1 MSRSLPLVIFCLI
14 LSIMTS
20 AFGADVPTGVPIEN
34 AGFETSVDGAFPA
47 HWSFEGKPLAG
58 PAEARLDSQV
68 RRSGT
73 SSFMIKIPAPGS
85 VTLASAALNLE
96 VGKLYRLSSWVRSDR
111 AYADPQGRYPTPVAA
126 TLSMGSFP
134 FTNSASAAG
143 GSSEWRKIEVLFF
156 ATQSKDRA
164 RLHFGFNGSA
174 TGTIWFDDV
183 ALEEVT
189 DITQYIPAE
198 SVRWYGPA
206 FRYNDRGWTFVH
218 IEGEPYTRGVQY
230 GHLLSKEIS
239 AYIEKLAVGANTD
252 DPKSG
257 WANMR
262 TLTDALFLRK
272 YDEEYLVEMQGIC
285 DGAAKTGAMVLGRPI
300 EMLDIVTMNS
310 SVDLGQLGG
319 ALAKTATPLSGR
331 TFHADEDEVAASERL
346 HKCSSFLANGSA
358 TRDGGIVFGQL
369 FMWNGYTGVHWS
381 VICDVVPSKG
391 HRLVY
396 ETFPGGIHSGADFYL
411 NDAGIMIGE
420 TTVMQTPFDAD
431 GTPQSSR
438 IRKAAQYAGNI
449 DEVVKILTEKNN
461 GLYTND
467 WLIGD
472 AKSNETAILLLGTKK
487 WRLWRSGKQDFPG
500 GTTDFYWSVNNAK
513 DPEVRKE
520 YVPDLANAPVD
531 VVFGSVNRDIAFVN
545 FYKEFKGKID
555 ATAAFNVL
563 ASSPIN
569 RPHACDGKVTTT
581 EMAKHLML
589 YAHFGKVTLR
599 EKFPEKNSRLIQ
611 DLPNAIPHLSLGY
624 AAFSPVFVVEK
635 LKELRKRPAD
645 PPSRPT
651 DDLNGA
657 GDLVTFGKSMLW
669 HNTVYPATDGDNWFV
684 SGSAAYWNVLNGLPK
699 DGRAALTTLREHFSD
714 MNARLLYCTSRE
726 GGLAAVNAKRDYSE
740 YKDYV
745 IPRIR
750 GTFLLHQLRLLMG
763 NKSYS
768 NLMNAIHDRFKNSP
782 LTTAQ
787 FISAVEK
794 AGIDDG
800 IVRQWL
806 EREGL
811 PAPGV
816 SAEFLRGAD
825 GWAVRLSIVQ
835 NGQTYAFATTVAIE
849 TAKNT
854 YWQVVRVDS
863 AKQTLNI
870 VCKEEP
876 LRVRF
881 NAGND
886 IPVSRNDYYV
896 FPNIF
901 DDFRQALIVYGTTM
915 QIEANHTFALRYQ
928 TLLADRF
935 TETFAPVRKDYEVG
949 RDQFSDHDFVLLG
962 GAADNNLVRQFADT
976 LGLTLGRNTF
986 AWQGRTYGDPDEGAV
1001 LVYPNPYN
1009 PRRVVYL
1016 VIANSALQLYQ
1027 MTKVY
1032 QPVPSWALFKG
1043 ERVVEKGY
1051 HPTEGFEIELK
1062 DQRVTGLQ

>member
-1 MSRSLPLVIFCLI
+1 
-14 LSIMTS
+14 
-20 AFGADVPTGVPIEN
+20 
-34 AGFETSVDGAFPA
+34 
-47 HWSFEGKPLAG
+47 
-58 PAEARLDSQV
+58 
-68 RRSGT
+68 
-73 SSFMIKIPAPGS
+73 
-85 VTLASAALNLE
+85 
-96 VGKLYRLSSWVRSDR
+96 
-111 AYADPQGRYPTPVAA
+111 
-126 TLSMGSFP
+126 
-134 FTNSASAAG
+134 
-143 GSSEWRKIEVLFF
+143 
-156 ATQSKDRA
+156 
-164 RLHFGFNGSA
+164 
-174 TGTIWFDDV
+174 
-183 ALEEVT
+183 
-189 DITQYIPAE
+189 
-198 SVRWYGPA
+198 
-206 FRYNDRGWTFVH
+206 
-218 IEGEPYTRGVQY
+218 
-230 GHLLSKEIS
+230 
-239 AYIEKLAVGANTD
+239 
-252 DPKSG
+252 
-257 WANMR
+257 
-262 TLTDALFLRK
+262 
-272 YDEEYLVEMQGIC
+272 
-285 DGAAKTGAMVLGRPI
+285 
-300 EMLDIVTMNS
+300 
-310 SVDLGQLGG
+310 
-319 ALAKTATPLSGR
+319 
-331 TFHADEDEVAASERL
+331 
-346 HKCSSFLANGSA
+346 
-358 TRDGGIVFGQL
+358 
-369 FMWNGYTGVHWS
+369 
-381 VICDVVPSKG
+381 
-391 HRLVY
+391 
-396 ETFPGGIHSGADFYL
+396 
-411 NDAGIMIGE
+411 
-420 TTVMQTPFDAD
+420 
-431 GTPQSSR
+431 
-438 IRKAAQYAGNI
+438 
-449 DEVVKILTEKNN
+449 
-461 GLYTND
+461 
-467 WLIGD
+467 
-472 AKSNETAILLLGTKK
+472 
-487 WRLWRSGKQDFPG
+487 
-500 GTTDFYWSVNNAK
+500 
-513 DPEVRKE
+513 
-520 YVPDLANAPVD
+520 
-531 VVFGSVNRDIAFVN
+531 
-545 FYKEFKGKID
+545 
-555 ATAAFNVL
+555 
-563 ASSPIN
+563 
-569 RPHACDGKVTTT
+569 
-581 EMAKHLML
+581 
-589 YAHFGKVTLR
+589 
-599 EKFPEKNSRLIQ
+599 
-611 DLPNAIPHLSLGY
+611 
-624 AAFSPVFVVEK
+624 

-816 SAEFLRGAD
+816 SAEVLRGAD

-935 TETFAPVRKDYEVG
+935 TETLAPVRKDYEVG